1 MKHLN
6 EPLLHFAV
14 AGLVLFSAYSWV
26 NPKSSEAQKM
36 APVQIGQ
43 GEVDWL
49 RQLFQ
54 NQWLRP
60 PDARELQGLITDLV
74 DEELLAREAQA
85 MGLGEDDG
93 IIRRRLAQKLKFLVE
108 DTTRLADP
116 EDGVLRTYF
125 EANVAR
131 FAEAPSISFSQ
142 VYFNAES
149 RRDAAADAAAAISL
163 LNAGAKEDEVGDR
176 FLLGSQMAR
185 ADRQAVSNMFGDEFA
200 DKVLEIEPGKWS
212 GPIKSGYGMH
222 VVLVTGREAS
232 DPPAFDMVRD
242 RVLAEWR
249 RDNEKKVARDYLA
262 RLRERYGVELDEH
275 VKSLLEPRPQ
285 VDVSLQ

>member
-36 APVQIGQ
+36 AAVQIGQ

-60 PDARELQGLITDLV
+60 SDARELQGLITDLV

-116 EDGVLRTYF
+116 EDGVLRTYL
-125 EANVAR
+125 R
-131 FAEAPSISFSQ
+131 PM
-142 VYFNAES
+142 S
-149 RRDAAADAAAAISL
+149 R
-163 LNAGAKEDEVGDR
+163 
-176 FLLGSQMAR
+176 
-185 ADRQAVSNMFGDEFA
+185 VS
-200 DKVLEIEPGKWS
+200 P
-212 GPIKSGYGMH
+212 
-222 VVLVTGREAS
+222 R
-232 DPPAFDMVRD
+232 PPAFRS
-242 RVLAEWR
+242 R
-249 RDNEKKVARDYLA
+249 RSISTRKAAGMRPQMR
-262 RLRERYGVELDEH
+262 RLRFPY
-275 VKSLLEPRPQ
+275 
-285 VDVSLQ
+285 

>member
-1 MKHLN
+1 MRTRRGS
-6 EPLLHFAV
+6 PIPRTACF
-14 AGLVLFSAYSWV
+14 
-26 NPKSSEAQKM
+26 EA
-36 APVQIGQ
+36 
-43 GEVDWL
+43 
-49 RQLFQ
+49 
-54 NQWLRP
+54 
-60 PDARELQGLITDLV
+60 
-74 DEELLAREAQA
+74 
-85 MGLGEDDG
+85 
-93 IIRRRLAQKLKFLVE
+93 
-108 DTTRLADP
+108 
-116 EDGVLRTYF
+116 YF

-176 FLLGSQMAR
+176 FLLGSQTAR

-200 DKVLEIEPGKWS
+200 DIVLEIEPGKWS

-249 RDNEKKVARDYLA
+249 RDNEKKVARTTLLGFAKNMASSSTSMSSRCSSRD
-262 RLRERYGVELDEH
+262 R
-275 VKSLLEPRPQ
+275 KSMFH
-285 VDVSLQ
+285 

>member
-1 MKHLN
+1 MKLLR

-116 EDGVLRTYF
+116 ENGVLRTYF
-125 EANVAR
+125 EANAAR
-131 FAEAPSISFSQ
+131 FAEGPQSFVLAGLFQ
-142 VYFNAES
+142 CGKPPGCRPQMQRLRFP
-149 RRDAAADAAAAISL
+149 L

-176 FLLGSQMAR
+176 FLLGPQMAR
-185 ADRQAVSNMFGDEFA
+185 ADRQAVSNVFGDEFA
-200 DKVLEIEPGKWS
+200 DKVLAVEPGKWS

-232 DPPAFDMVRD
+232 DPPAFETVRD
-242 RVLAEWR
+242 TVLAEWR
-249 RDNEKKVARDYLA
+249 RDNESRSAETTLLGFAKVWRRAR
-262 RLRERYGVELDEH
+262 
-275 VKSLLEPRPQ
+275 
-285 VDVSLQ
+285 